1 MAGLLGEGF
10 SAVPTT
16 DEPSRWGPAFSQP
29 RSLRRS
35 PVLPCILTSLV
46 RRYTIGENSPTDSA
60 TEPSLDARALLE
72 RFTQFA
78 ALANWCREG
87 ASTCASLE
95 ARNCRNHYPSG
106 SADFTSPTPD

>member
-60 TEPSLDARALLE
+60 TEPKKTNWTLMVLLVSLIGGS
-72 RFTQFA
+72 QFLPGGDKDTNLSLGYFEA
-78 ALANWCREG
+78 GGGRG
-87 ASTCASLE
+87 AW
-95 ARNCRNHYPSG
+95 
-106 SADFTSPTPD
+106 